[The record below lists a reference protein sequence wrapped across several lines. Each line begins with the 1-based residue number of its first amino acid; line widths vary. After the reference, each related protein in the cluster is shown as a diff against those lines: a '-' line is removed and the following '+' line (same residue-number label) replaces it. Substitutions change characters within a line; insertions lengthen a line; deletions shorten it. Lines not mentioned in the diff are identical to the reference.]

1 MFSQP
6 SALNFEMPDW
16 LLASARSAEPMT
28 SHDACMDF
36 VIEAARQNIQRRTGG
51 PFAAAIFESASGALV
66 SLGVN
71 LVTTRNASM
80 LHAEMVAIT
89 LAQLKLRTYDLGR
102 PDLPAHTLVTSTE
115 PCAMCLGAIPWSGV
129 RRVITGAR
137 DCDARA
143 VGFDEGQK
151 VGDWQGGLR
160 DRGIEVV
167 TDVQRKAARAV
178 LEVYRDLGGS
188 IYNGGHMG
196 NSA

>member
-1 MFSQP
+1 MFVQP
-6 SALNFEMPDW
+6 SALNFELPDW
-16 LLASARSAEPMT
+16 LLAYARSAEPMT
-28 SHDACMDF
+28 SHDASMDF
-36 VIEAARQNIQRRTGG
+36 VIEAARQNIQRQTGG

-71 LVTTRNASM
+71 LVTTRNASI
-80 LHAEMVAIT
+80 LHAEMVAIA
-89 LAQLKLRTYDLGR
+89 LAQLKLQTYDMGR

-151 VGDWQGGLR
+151 VADWRGGLR

-167 TDVQRKAARAV
+167 TDVQREAARAV
-178 LEVYRDLGGS
+178 LEAYRDLGGS
-188 IYNGGHMG
+188 IYNGGG
-196 NSA
+196 TP

>member
-16 LLASARSAEPMT
+16 LLAYARSVEPMT
-28 SHDACMDF
+28 SHDACMNF
-36 VIEAARQNIQRRTGG
+36 VIEAARQNIERRTGG

-71 LVTTRNASM
+71 LVTTLNTSI
-80 LHAEMVAIT
+80 LHAEMVAIA
-89 LAQLKLRTYDLGR
+89 LAQLKLQTYDLGR
-102 PDLPAHTLVTSTE
+102 PDLPEYALVTSTE

-129 RRVITGAR
+129 RKVITGAR

-151 VGDWQGGLR
+151 VSDWKGGLR
-160 DRGIEVV
+160 ARGIDVV
-167 TDVQRKAARAV
+167 TEVQRDSARAV

-188 IYNGGHMG
+188 IYNGGEHR
-196 NSA
+196 

>member
-6 SALNFEMPDW
+6 SALNFELPDW
-16 LLASARSAEPMT
+16 LLAFAQSAGPMT
-28 SHDACMDF
+28 TQDALMEF

-51 PFAAAIFESASGALV
+51 PFAAAIFESDSGALV

-71 LVTTRNASM
+71 LVTTRNASI
-80 LHAEMVAIT
+80 LHAEMVAIA
-89 LAQLKLRTYDLGR
+89 LAQFKRQSYDLGR

-129 RRVITGAR
+129 RQLITGAR

-151 VGDWQGGLR
+151 VADWQGGLR

-167 TDVQRKAARAV
+167 TDVQRDAARAV
-178 LEVYRDLGGS
+178 LETYRDGGGS
-188 IYNGGHMG
+188 IYNGGVPR
-196 NSA
+196 A